1 MQLAIVKGD
10 NVQIANLLREGVI
23 LFPHDLDIK
32 ILHSVTQAFYFKST
46 MKTSLTHLPKKKK
59 GVHLLI
65 TDIEPIC
72 VERVSQQ
79 IMIII
84 IIAWSVCFMQQKQ

>member
-1 MQLAIVKGD
+1 MGKI
-10 NVQIANLLREGVI
+10 I
-23 LFPHDLDIK
+23 PHRVDIK
-32 ILHSVTQAFYFKST
+32 ILHSITEAFYFKST
-46 MKTSLTHLPKKKK
+46 VKTSLTSLKK
-59 GVHLLI
+59 GVHHLI

-72 VERVSQQ
+72 VEHVSQQ